1 MLQQI
6 IDGVDDGVGQV
17 IILVLSWGSCRT
29 GLIDVKWGHL
39 SQAYNF
45 GVVSPTPALTRLAMS
60 LITTGSVLP
69 SALDADG

>member
-6 IDGVDDGVGQV
+6 IDGVDDVVSQV

-29 GLIDVKWGHL
+29 GLTDVKRGQL
-39 SQAYNF
+39 SQVYNF

-60 LITTGSVLP
+60 LITTGSVLL